1 MTTGR
6 AVKGLTSAHAP
17 RRGRALDGSY
27 RGDILRSTRP
37 KVGERLNVRIKS
49 ASLRRGGAHGARITA
64 PERRLARR
72 NAGHSGRGHK
82 KSERFRSLLT
92 VLL

>member
-17 RRGRALDGSY
+17 RLRRALDGS
-27 RGDILRSTRP
+27 RHGDRLRRTRP
-37 KVGERLNVRIKS
+37 KVGKRLNVRIMS
-49 ASLRRGGAHGARITA
+49 ASLRRGH
-64 PERRLARR
+64 E
-72 NAGHSGRGHK
+72 